1 MMTLIL
7 LPLGAYL
14 LGSVAFA
21 VLISRFMSLP
31 DPRTFGSKNP
41 GATNMLRG
49 GSKKAAALVLLGD
62 ALKGALAIWLVRWL
76 APGEATVLAVSALAV
91 FLGHCYPVFLGFKG
105 GKGVATFMGVV
116 IALNPWL
123 GLYVAITWLSV
134 MALTRISSLS
144 ALVSALLAPIYGWF
158 LFEETSF
165 RLALLAMSLLL
176 LIHHH
181 SNIRKLLNGE
191 ETVFRS

>member
-21 VLISRFMSLP
+21 VLISRLMSLP

-76 APGEATVLAVSALAV
+76 APGEATVLALSALAV

-123 GLYVAITWLSV
+123 GLYVAATWLSV

-165 RLALLAMSLLL
+165 RFALLVMSLLL

-181 SNIRKLLNGE
+181 SNIRKLLKGE

>member
-21 VLISRFMSLP
+21 VLISRLMSLP

-76 APGEATVLAVSALAV
+76 APGEATVLALSALAV

-123 GLYVAITWLSV
+123 GLYVAATWLSV

-158 LFEETSF
+158 LFEEISF

-181 SNIRKLLNGE
+181 SNIRKLLKGE

>member
-1 MMTLIL
+1 MENIYL

-21 VLISRFMSLP
+21 VLVSRLMHLP
-31 DPRTFGSKNP
+31 DPRSFGSKNP

-62 ALKGALAIWLVRWL
+62 ALKGALAVWLVRAL
-76 APGEATVLAVSALAV
+76 APSNDLVLALSALAV

-105 GKGVATFMGVV
+105 GKGVATFMGVL
-116 IALNPWL
+116 IAVNPAL
-123 GLYVAITWLSV
+123 GGCVAATWLVV
-134 MALTRISSLS
+134 MGLARISSLS
-144 ALVSALLAPIYGWF
+144 ALVSAILAPVYGWF
-158 LFEETSF
+158 FFDQISL
-165 RLALLAMSLLL
+165 RLMVLIMAVLLL
-176 LIHHH
+176 VHHH
-181 SNIRKLLNGE
+181 SNIRKLLTGQ

>member
-1 MMTLIL
+1 MQNIFL

-21 VLISRFMSLP
+21 VVVSRLMNLP

-49 GSKKAAALVLLGD
+49 GSKKAAAMVLLGD
-62 ALKGALAIWLVRWL
+62 ALKGALAVWLVRAI
-76 APGEATVLAVSALAV
+76 APDDALVLALSALAV

-116 IALNPWL
+116 IAANPWL
-123 GLYVAITWLSV
+123 GLCVAATWLAV
-134 MALTRISSLS
+134 MGLTRISSLS

-158 LFEETSF
+158 FFADNSL
-165 RLALLAMSLLL
+165 RLMMLAMSLLL